1 MGSSAV
7 LRTHKDKTGKF
18 GRILGEFIYDKTTIN
33 QKMVDEGYAVVYN
46 GQSKDDIQKMHLSN
60 RKRLIK
66 EGKI

>member
-60 RKRLIK
+60 RKRLIN
-66 EGKI
+66 EGKL